1 MSASDNPPSP
11 PCHIDYLQS
20 AVAGLHV
27 FTGRQSE
34 YQRDALLA
42 AAAAAA
48 CLAGLPQTE
57 AIRREASARLAEGWK
72 CGIGGVVVVGGAG
85 RLPGRRQMSE
95 GSARQ
100 QLRRGL
106 GDACKIGSAIF

>member
-27 FTGRQSE
+27 FKGRQSE

-57 AIRREASARLAEGWK
+57 AIR
-72 CGIGGVVVVGGAG
+72 G
-85 RLPGRRQMSE
+85 RLPLGW
-95 GSARQ
+95 
-100 QLRRGL
+100 RRG
-106 GDACKIGSAIF
+106 GSVVWEGWWWWGVRAGWRGGAK